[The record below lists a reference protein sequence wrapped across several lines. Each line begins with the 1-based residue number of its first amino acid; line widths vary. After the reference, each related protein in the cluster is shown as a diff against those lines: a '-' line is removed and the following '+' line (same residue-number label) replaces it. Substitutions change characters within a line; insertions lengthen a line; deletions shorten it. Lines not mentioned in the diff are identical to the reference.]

1 MRGVYVLIIEVGR
14 LMEIEIGQL
23 RGVKFEPGTYAY
35 VGSALGGIEAR
46 LRRHLR
52 RKKRAHWHIDHLL
65 GHQDVRVK
73 GAYVLETTEAMECR
87 VAQAL
92 AREFPVVSGFG
103 SSDCRCKGHLFRCK
117 ESPLLRTLRRIRFN
131 PF

>member
-14 LMEIEIGQL
+14 PMEIEIGQL
-23 RGVKFEPGTYAY
+23 RKVKFEPGTYAY

-46 LRRHLR
+46 LWRHLR

-65 GHQDVRVK
+65 GYQDVRVK

-92 AREFPVVSGFG
+92 AREFPIVSGFG

-117 ESPLLRTLRRIRFN
+117 ESSLLRTLRRIGFN